1 MDHDEWRTQQ
11 TTVPI
16 GVDRHEFDLAVA
28 EFGTGAPA
36 TLFLHGIPTWGYL
49 FREVYG
55 AADHA
60 IIPDLPGYGYTEHV
74 GPGGYNRS
82 VRVMEEAAVALLDA
96 MGLTSV
102 NVVGH
107 DLGGSAALRL
117 AVHTDRV
124 DRLVLSNV
132 GCYDSW
138 PVEFIHNQGLPSNA
152 RDWTRDDIEEKL
164 DFVFGSGTYRD
175 DNATFVAGMKAPFLD
190 PDHDVTRLARNAV
203 STNTNHTLEISEQL
217 DEIDAPTLLLWGGE
231 DILQS
236 TDWADRLAEDI
247 PMAEREYLD
256 QAYHWVMQD
265 RPTRYRDALA
275 EFLGSGGGGG

>member
-1 MDHDEWRTQQ
+1 MDHDEWRTRQ
-11 TTVPI
+11 TTVRI

-28 EFGTGAPA
+28 EFGTGSPA

-49 FREVYG
+49 FREVYD

-60 IIPDLPGYGYTEHV
+60 IVPDFPGYGYTEHV
-74 GPGGYNRS
+74 GRGGYNRS
-82 VRVMEEAAVALLDA
+82 VRVMEETAIALLDA
-96 MGLTSV
+96 FNVASA

-138 PVEFIHNQGLPSNA
+138 PVEFIHNQGLPSDA
-152 RDWTRDDIEEKL
+152 RDWTRNDVEEKL
-164 DFVFGSGTYRD
+164 DFVFGSGTYDD
-175 DNATFVAGMKAPFLD
+175 DNAAFVAGMKAPFLD
-190 PDHDVTRLARNAV
+190 PDHDLTRLSRNAV
-203 STNTNHTLEISEQL
+203 STNTNHTLEISAEL

-236 TDWADRLAEDI
+236 TAWADRLAEDI
-247 PMAEREYLD
+247 PTTETTYLD
-256 QAYHWVMQD
+256 RAYHWVMQD
-265 RPTRYRDALA
+265 RPGAYRDALA
-275 EFLGSGGGGG
+275 EFLGQGGGSG